1 MSRSVPYRSV
11 ALGLDSLGAVIPSAL
26 AEDTTKALTKL
37 NEALGGNVSSYV
49 AQRLRMS
56 VEELRQALSAEQV
69 DGVALAM
76 YNIEQ
81 RGQSLIIGDQT
92 GVGKGRQAAAM
103 LRYGLLS
110 GYLPIFFT
118 DRYTLFSDMYRDCK
132 ALGIKDARPLV
143 VNAGVSVVDFD
154 QEETAETSDW
164 SDDIWLP
171 SEEKSETEQ
180 EAQMMNLYQKQYKT
194 VYEAPKKKVLQEI
207 LDSGDIP
214 RDHYDY
220 LMISYSQLKDARR
233 DATRLSFLLSLCHKH
248 RVLFIFD
255 EAHRSSSVMGSK
267 KLSVI
272 TQGINR
278 ILSETPQTQCV
289 FLSATFAK
297 RPESLLTFMRR
308 TELSD
313 LATEATLEKA
323 LLSGGVP
330 MQEYVSASLVSKG
343 QMIRREHSSEGLPP
357 PIYTYLEEDLVLHS
371 KLFDKVMFWFREL
384 VKLSTMLL
392 QALTVGQMHGLFV
405 HFTPYPFR
413 SQLFYINKVV
423 LLALKAQRVAE
434 AAIQDVRQGRSVVIG
449 MSDTLECILSD
460 LTADPNRLLCGDI
473 SSLLHRL
480 ADKCLRSTNKVISD
494 NCLIYDYEID
504 EEDEGLSPLVGMLE
518 ELRHY
523 HQYIIQGIENEVFH
537 LPASPI
543 DVIRQ
548 LITAERFT
556 APDGRVRNICFEE
569 CTGRNHQL
577 EYLSPEGSDDYKCA
591 TLQPRRRRHSNHIF
605 NDFQNNKIDVMLIN
619 ACGAIGASAHAI
631 ATQEVPE
638 AEVRQRKMLI
648 VQNDLDVN
656 IDQQKRGRINRTG
669 QRADLPSLY
678 EYIITAIP
686 SEKRLN
692 MMLRAKLRS
701 LSAHTAAHQDQD
713 KEQADFV
720 DINNK
725 YGNEVA
731 NNYLENK
738 KELALLLGL
747 KGRITASQV
756 LARIAMLSVE
766 AQQEIINDLMTG
778 YMALEAEL
786 RRINQWDLERE
797 FRDFEAR
804 FVREELFTTTQGKS
818 GFGACSYLS
827 TYLCR
832 QKTFPHSYD
841 RLQALC
847 TEARATFG
855 EPYPTNKT
863 LQSEVRRYYTERN
876 KQVRERFAER
886 RQLLYA
892 DTERILLGYC
902 PKPAF
907 VAHCLEVAQSPYGDW
922 SEQNIEGLEPEPKAK
937 SMLRKLI
944 AYSNEYNYLLEREQR
959 ELKSYAAEK
968 KRLIEIL
975 SLAVIG
981 GGYSNISD
989 QLASEEVPYRV
1000 VAVLKD
1006 IRFDKEKAKKFLPS
1020 RVELVFALSA
1030 VYTELRIN
1038 LVHNNKWSN
1047 YERVKEILTSRPWVP
1062 EEGEWSREIAE
1073 HNNRLVE
1080 RKIITGNILGAYV
1093 HPAIVSLKPRFI
1105 SFSLEGSTSE
1115 RPLVQHGL
1123 LLPLN
1128 ESKLREVLT
1137 TVSLPLG
1144 EGLRYANNS
1153 HTSYTITGIGVDFA
1167 LLPYREGE
1175 EELTF
1180 VLSVRDQHSKL
1191 FEENPRF
1198 SEIRGYFNTQPV
1210 SSIYDQGRTETP
1222 KRKRLMHYATDRLT
1236 FESEALQSTIQTLVQ
1251 LDAVIIIPRDQL
1263 TVGEVRSMVSQSELS
1278 EQEPWPQLDWQD
1290 SDKAPTP
1297 TTDKKLLRRISAP
1310 VLVQTSKGEAV
1321 LRHSRLYLLAR
1332 DTMALTE
1339 QSLSDVST
1347 RQNLRA
1353 IYLRWKD
1360 PEISQDDHYP
1370 IYRGYE
1376 ALIDKELKNYLEG
1389 RVQAT
1394 TIVFSSD
1401 LQTFLQAVL
1410 DSEYLDREGQS
1421 LAHFEEEMLFLS
1433 PSKEEV
1439 QAFLDTI
1446 PLSPSLDPMRICLE
1460 DYLKGKTEVIH
1471 NPENF
1476 DL

>member
-1 MSRSVPYRSV
+1 MNRSVPYRST
-11 ALGLDSLGAVIPSAL
+11 ALDLDSLGVVVPNAL
-26 AEDTTKALTKL
+26 AEDTAQALTKL
-37 NEALGGNVSSYV
+37 EKALGGDVSGYV

-56 VEELRQALSAEQV
+56 HEELRLALSAEQV
-69 DGVALAM
+69 DGIALAM

-81 RGQSLIIGDQT
+81 RSQSLIIGDQT

-132 ALGIKDARPLV
+132 ALGIKDARPLI

-154 QEETAETSDW
+154 QEEEVESPDCC
-164 SDDIWLP
+164 DDIWSP
-171 SEEKSETEQ
+171 SEERGEAEQ
-180 EAQMMNLYQKQYKT
+180 EAQMMSLYQKQYKT

-207 LDSGDIP
+207 IASGNVP
-214 RDHYDY
+214 RSHYDY

-233 DATRLSFLLSLCHKH
+233 DSSRLDFLLSLCRNH

-255 EAHRSSSVMGSK
+255 EAHRSSSVMGGTK
-267 KLSVI
+267 VSVI
-272 TQGINR
+272 TQGINH

-308 TELSD
+308 TELSA

-330 MQEYVSASLVSKG
+330 MQEYVSASLAAQG

-357 PIYTYLEEDLVLHS
+357 PIYTYLDEDLVLHS

-384 VKLSTMLL
+384 VKLSTMLHQTL
-392 QALTVGQMHGLFV
+392 VKGQAHGLFV
-405 HFTPYPFR
+405 YFRPYPLR

-423 LLALKAQRVAE
+423 LLALKAKRVAE
-434 AAIQDVRQGRSVVIG
+434 AAILEVQQGRSVVIG

-460 LTADPNRLLCGDI
+460 VQARPDGSLCGDI
-473 SSLLHRL
+473 SSLLLRL
-480 ADKCLRSTNKVISD
+480 CDKCLRSTNKLFPD
-494 NCLIYDYEID
+494 NTPIYDYRID
-504 EEDEGLSPLVGMLE
+504 QEDETLAPLIAMLE
-518 ELRHY
+518 ELRLY
-523 HQYIIQGIENEVFH
+523 QQYIIQGIRSEVFH

-556 APDGRVRNICFEE
+556 APDGRERSICFEE
-569 CTGRNHQL
+569 CTGRSHQL
-577 EYLSPEGSDDYKCA
+577 EYLSPEGSDDYKYA
-591 TLQPRRRRHSNHIF
+591 TLQARKRRHSNHIF

-669 QRADLPSLY
+669 QRTDLPPLY

-725 YGNEVA
+725 YGNDVA
-731 NNYLENK
+731 SSYLEGK
-738 KELALLLGL
+738 KELAFVLGL
-747 KGRITASQV
+747 KGNITASGV

-766 AQQEIINDLMTG
+766 AQREIISDLMTA
-778 YMALEAEL
+778 YTALEAEL

-797 FRDFEAR
+797 FRDFEAQ
-804 FVREELFTTTQGKS
+804 FVREELFTTALGKS

-827 TYLCR
+827 TYRCR
-832 QKTFPHSYD
+832 QKTFPHSYEQ
-841 RLQALC
+841 LQAIC
-847 TEARATFG
+847 AEAREAFG
-855 EPYPTNKT
+855 APYPANKT
-863 LQSEVRRYYTERN
+863 LQGEVRRYYSERC
-876 KQVRERFAER
+876 KQVRARFAER
-886 RQLLYA
+886 RRLLHA
-892 DTERILLGYC
+892 ETERVLLGYC
-902 PKPAF
+902 TRPEF
-907 VAHCLEVAQSPYGDW
+907 VAHCLSTAEVPYDVWG
-922 SEQNIEGLEPEPKAK
+922 EQGIPGLEQESKAK
-937 SMLRKLI
+937 QMLRKLI
-944 AYSNEYNYLLEREQR
+944 AYSSEYNHLIERER
-959 ELKSYAAEK
+959 KEMRNYAAEK

-975 SLAVIG
+975 SLATIG
-981 GGYSNISD
+981 EGYNNISY
-989 QLASEEVPYRV
+989 QLASEEVPHRV
-1000 VAVLKD
+1000 IAVLKD
-1006 IRFDKEKAKKFLPS
+1006 IRFDKEATKRFLPS

-1038 LVHNNKWSN
+1038 LVHNDRWSN
-1047 YERVKEILTSRPWVP
+1047 YKRLKEILQSRQWRPNEAV
-1062 EEGEWSREIAE
+1062 WSREIAE
-1073 HNNRLVE
+1073 HNNKVIE

-1093 HPAIVSLKPRFI
+1093 HPAIASLKPRFI

-1115 RPLVQHGL
+1115 KPLSRHGL

-1128 ESKLREVLT
+1128 ESKLREALSM
-1137 TVSLPLG
+1137 VSLPIG
-1144 EGLRYANNS
+1144 EGMRYANNS
-1153 HTSYTITGIGVDFA
+1153 HTSYIITGIGVDFA

-1191 FEENPRF
+1191 FEEDPRF
-1198 SEIRGYFNTQPV
+1198 SEIRVYFDAQPV
-1210 SSIYDQGRTETP
+1210 SSIYEQAETARP
-1222 KRKRLMHYATDRLT
+1222 KKRLMHYTTDRLA
-1236 FESEALQSTIQTLVQ
+1236 FDSEAFQSIVQTLAQ
-1251 LDAVIIIPRDQL
+1251 LGAVIIIPRAQL
-1263 TVGEVRSMVSQSELS
+1263 TVGEVRNIVSQSELS
-1278 EQEPWPQLDWQD
+1278 EQEPWPQLDWQS
-1290 SDKAPTP
+1290 SDQVPHP
-1297 TTDKKLLRRISAP
+1297 TTDQKLLRRISAP
-1310 VLVQTSKGEAV
+1310 VLAGQTRGQKV
-1321 LRHSRLYLLAR
+1321 LKYSRLYLLAR
-1332 DTMALTE
+1332 DTLALSGQLL
-1339 QSLSDVST
+1339 QST
-1347 RQNLRA
+1347 HIRQSLRA
-1353 IYLRWKD
+1353 IYLQWRD
-1360 PEISQDDHYP
+1360 PEISKDNNPP
-1370 IYRGYE
+1370 IYWRCKT
-1376 ALIDKELKNYLEG
+1376 LIDTELRNYLE
-1389 RVQAT
+1389 RRDLAT
-1394 TIVFSSD
+1394 TIVFSPD
-1401 LQTFLQAVL
+1401 LQSLLSAVL

-1421 LAHFEEEMLFLS
+1421 LARFEEEMLFLS

-1446 PLSPSLDPMRICLE
+1446 PLSPSLEPMRICLE
-1460 DYLKGKTEVIH
+1460 DYLMGKTEIIH
-1471 NPENF
+1471 SPG
-1476 DL
+1476 DLDL

>member
-1 MSRSVPYRSV
+1 MSRSVSYRGV
-11 ALGLDSLGAVIPSAL
+11 ALGLDSLGTVIPSAL
-26 AEDTTKALTKL
+26 AEDTAKALGKL
-37 NEALGGNVSSYV
+37 NEALGGDVSGYV

-56 VEELRQALSAEQV
+56 LEELRQALSTEQV

-92 GVGKGRQAAAM
+92 GIGKGRQAAAM

-118 DRYTLFSDMYRDCK
+118 ERYTLFSDMYRDCK
-132 ALGIKDARPLV
+132 ALGVKEARPLI

-154 QEETAETSDW
+154 EEEIAELDW
-164 SDDIWLP
+164 SEDIWSP
-171 SEEKSETEQ
+171 SEEKSEAEQ
-180 EAQMMNLYQKQYKT
+180 EAQIMSLYQMQYKT

-207 LDSGDIP
+207 LYSGDIP
-214 RDHYDY
+214 RDRYDY
-220 LMISYSQLKDARR
+220 LMISYSQLKDTRR
-233 DATRLSFLLSLCHKH
+233 DTTRLSFLLSLCHKH

-255 EAHRSSSVMGSK
+255 EAHRSSSVMNSK
-267 KLSVI
+267 KASVI
-272 TQGINR
+272 TQAINL
-278 ILSETPQTQCV
+278 ILRETPQTQCV

-297 RPESLLTFMRR
+297 RPENLLTFMRR

-330 MQEYVSASLVSKG
+330 MQEYVSASLAAKG
-343 QMIRREHSSEGLPP
+343 QMIRREHSSEGLPL
-357 PIYTYLEEDLVLHS
+357 PIYTYLDEDLVLHS

-384 VKLSTMLL
+384 LKLSTMLQ
-392 QALTVGQMHGLFV
+392 QALTVGQMNGLFV
-405 HFTPYPFR
+405 HFSPYPLR

-434 AAIQDVRQGRSVVIG
+434 VAIQDVRQGRSVVIG

-460 LTADPNRLLCGDI
+460 LRAEPNGSLCGDI
-473 SSLLHRL
+473 SSLLCRL

-494 NCLIYDYEID
+494 NTLIYDYELD
-504 EEDEGLSPLVGMLE
+504 EDDEALSSLISMLE

-523 HQYIIQGIENEVFH
+523 HQYIIQGIKAEVFH

-548 LITAERFT
+548 IITAERFT
-556 APDGRVRNICFEE
+556 TPGGMVRNICFEE
-569 CTGRNHQL
+569 CTGRSHQL
-577 EYLSPEGSDDYKCA
+577 EYLSPEGNDDYKCA
-591 TLQPRRRRHSNHIF
+591 TLQPRRRRHSNQIF

-631 ATQEVPE
+631 ATQEVPD

-669 QRADLPSLY
+669 QRPDLPPLY

-725 YGNEVA
+725 YGNEIA
-731 NNYLENK
+731 SNYLEHK

-747 KGRITASQV
+747 KGRITASGV
-756 LARIAMLSVE
+756 LARIAMLSVD
-766 AQQEIINDLMTG
+766 AQREIIDDLMTG

-797 FRDFEAR
+797 FRDFEAQ
-804 FVREELFTTTQGKS
+804 FVREELFTTTQGTS

-832 QKTFPHSYD
+832 HKTFPYSYD
-841 RLQALC
+841 RLHALC
-847 TEARATFG
+847 AEARATFG
-855 EPYPTNKT
+855 EPYPTNKA
-863 LQSEVRRYYTERN
+863 LQGEVRRYYTERS

-886 RQLLYA
+886 RRLLYA

-902 PKPAF
+902 PKPTF
-907 VAHCLEVAQSPYGDW
+907 VAHCLKEAQAFYGDW
-922 SEQNIEGLEPEPKAK
+922 SQHGIEGLDQEAKAK
-937 SMLRKLI
+937 QILRKLI
-944 AYSNEYNYLLEREQR
+944 AYSNEYNHLLEREQR
-959 ELKSYAAEK
+959 ETKSYAAEK

-975 SLAVIG
+975 SLATIG
-981 GGYSNISD
+981 EGYSNIND
-989 QLASEEVPYRV
+989 HLAGEEVPQRV
-1000 VAVLKD
+1000 IAVLKD
-1006 IRFDKEKAKKFLPS
+1006 IRFDKEEAKRFLPS

-1030 VYTELRIN
+1030 VYTELSIN
-1038 LVHNNKWSN
+1038 LVHNDKWSN
-1047 YERVKEILTSRPWVP
+1047 YERVKEILTSRLWTPD
-1062 EEGEWSREIAE
+1062 EAEWSREIAE
-1073 HNNRLVE
+1073 HNNRVVE
-1080 RKIITGNILGAYV
+1080 RKIVTGNILGAYV
-1093 HPAIVSLKPRFI
+1093 HPSIASLKPRFI

-1115 RPLVQHGL
+1115 RPLSQHGL

-1128 ESKLREVLT
+1128 EAKLREVLST
-1137 TVSLPLG
+1137 ISLPLG
-1144 EGLRYANNS
+1144 EGLCYAHNS
-1153 HTSYTITGIGVDFA
+1153 HTSYTITGIGVDFS

-1180 VLSVRDQHSKL
+1180 VLSVRDQHSKT
-1191 FEENPRF
+1191 FGEEPRF
-1198 SEIRGYFNTQPV
+1198 SKVRVYFNAQPM
-1210 SSIYDQGRTETP
+1210 SSIYQHSEEIRS
-1222 KRKRLMHYATDRLT
+1222 KKRLMHYTTDRLT
-1236 FESEALQSTIQTLVQ
+1236 FDSEAFQSIIQTLVQ
-1251 LDAVIIIPRDQL
+1251 LDAVIIVPRDQL
-1263 TVGEVRSMVSQSELS
+1263 TVGEVRSMVSRSELS
-1278 EQEPWPQLDWQD
+1278 EQEPWPQLDWQSGD
-1290 SDKAPTP
+1290 NAPAP
-1297 TTDKKLLRRISAP
+1297 TTDKKLLRRISTPDLAHTP
-1310 VLVQTSKGEAV
+1310 KGEAV

-1332 DTMALTE
+1332 ETMELSGQAL
-1339 QSLSDVST
+1339 QGVSM
-1347 RQNLRA
+1347 RQYLRA

-1360 PEISQDDHYP
+1360 PELSRDDHCL
-1370 IYRGYE
+1370 IYWRYQ
-1376 ALIDKELKNYLEG
+1376 ALIDRELKSYLEG
-1389 RVQAT
+1389 REQAT

-1401 LQTFLQAVL
+1401 LQSFLQAVL
-1410 DSEYLDREGQS
+1410 DSEYLDRAGQS
-1421 LAHFEEEMLFLS
+1421 LARFEEEMLFLS

-1446 PLSPSLDPMRICLE
+1446 PLSPSLESMRICLE
-1460 DYLKGKTEVIH
+1460 DYLKGKTQVIH
-1471 NPENF
+1471 NPE
-1476 DL
+1476 DLSL

>member
-1 MSRSVPYRSV
+1 MNRSVPYRST
-11 ALGLDSLGAVIPSAL
+11 ALDLDTLGVVVPSAL
-26 AEDTTKALTKL
+26 AEDTAKAFTKL
-37 NEALGGNVSSYV
+37 DKALGGNVSGYV

-56 VEELRQALSAEQV
+56 HEELRLALSAEQV
-69 DGVALAM
+69 DGIALAM

-92 GVGKGRQAAAM
+92 GIGKGRQAAAM

-132 ALGIKDARPLV
+132 ALGIKDARPLI

-154 QEETAETSDW
+154 QEEEVESPDW
-164 SDDIWLP
+164 CDDIWSP
-171 SEEKSETEQ
+171 SEEGSEAEQ
-180 EAQMMNLYQKQYKT
+180 EAQMMRLYQKQYKT

-207 LDSGDIP
+207 IASGNVP
-214 RDHYDY
+214 RSRYDY

-233 DATRLSFLLSLCHKH
+233 DSSRLDFLVSLCRSH

-267 KLSVI
+267 KVSVI
-272 TQGINR
+272 TQGINH

-308 TELSD
+308 TELSA

-330 MQEYVSASLVSKG
+330 MQEYVSASLAAQG

-357 PIYTYLEEDLVLHS
+357 PIYTYLDEDLVVHS

-384 VKLSTMLL
+384 VKLSTMLQ
-392 QALTVGQMHGLFV
+392 QAVVAGQAYGLFV
-405 HFTPYPFR
+405 HFSPYPLR

-423 LLALKAQRVAE
+423 LLALKAKRVAE
-434 AAIQDVRQGRSVVIG
+434 AAIHDVRLGRSVVIG
-449 MSDTLECILSD
+449 MSDTLECILRD
-460 LTADPNRLLCGDI
+460 LQATQDGSLCGDI
-473 SSLLHRL
+473 SSLLLRL
-480 ADKCLRSTNKVISD
+480 CDKCLCSTNKLFPD
-494 NCLIYDYEID
+494 NTPIYDYNID
-504 EEDEGLSPLVGMLE
+504 QDDEDRAPLIAMLE
-518 ELRHY
+518 ELRLY
-523 HQYIIQGIENEVFH
+523 QQYIIQGIRSEVFH

-543 DVIRQ
+543 DIIRQ
-548 LITAERFT
+548 LITAERFI
-556 APDGRVRNICFEE
+556 APDGRERSICFEE
-569 CTGRNHQL
+569 CTGRSHQL
-577 EYLSPEGSDDYKCA
+577 EYLSPEGSDDYKNA
-591 TLQPRRRRHSNHIF
+591 TLKPRKRRHSNHIF

-669 QRADLPSLY
+669 QRSDLPPLY

-725 YGNEVA
+725 YGNDIA
-731 NNYLENK
+731 SNYLESK
-738 KELALLLGL
+738 KELAFVLGL
-747 KGRITASQV
+747 KGGITASGV

-766 AQQEIINDLMTG
+766 AQRDIISDLMAAYT
-778 YMALEAEL
+778 AHEAEL

-797 FRDFEAR
+797 FRDFEAQ
-804 FVREELFTTTQGKS
+804 FVREELFTTALGKS

-827 TYLCR
+827 TYRCR
-832 QKTFPHSYD
+832 QKTFPHSYEQ
-841 RLQALC
+841 LQALC
-847 TEARATFG
+847 AKAREAFG
-855 EPYPTNKT
+855 APYPVNKA
-863 LQSEVRRYYTERN
+863 LQGEVRRYYSERS
-876 KQVRERFAER
+876 KQVRARFAER
-886 RQLLYA
+886 RRLLYA
-892 DTERILLGYC
+892 DTERVLLGYC
-902 PKPAF
+902 PRPEF
-907 VAHCLEVAQSPYGDW
+907 VAHCLSTAEAPYDLWG
-922 SEQNIEGLEPEPKAK
+922 EQGIQDLEHESKAK
-937 SMLRKLI
+937 PILRKLI
-944 AYSNEYNYLLEREQR
+944 AYSSEYNHLVERER
-959 ELKSYAAEK
+959 KEMRNYAAEK

-975 SLAVIG
+975 SLATIG
-981 GGYSNISD
+981 EGYNNISY
-989 QLASEEVPYRV
+989 QLASEEVPHRV
-1000 VAVLKD
+1000 IAVLKD
-1006 IRFDKEKAKKFLPS
+1006 IRFDKEETKRFLPS

-1038 LVHNNKWSN
+1038 LVHNDRWSN
-1047 YERVKEILTSRPWVP
+1047 YERLKEILQSRQWRPN
-1062 EEGEWSREIAE
+1062 EAEWSREIAE
-1073 HNNRLVE
+1073 HNNRVIE

-1093 HPAIVSLKPRFI
+1093 HPAIASLKPRFI
-1105 SFSLEGSTSE
+1105 SFSLDGSTSE
-1115 RPLVQHGL
+1115 KPLIRHGL

-1128 ESKLREVLT
+1128 ESKLREALSM
-1137 TVSLPLG
+1137 VSLPIG
-1144 EGLRYANNS
+1144 EGMRYANS

-1191 FEENPRF
+1191 FGEDTRF
-1198 SEIRGYFNTQPV
+1198 HEIRAYFDARPV
-1210 SSIYDQGRTETP
+1210 SSIYEQAETARP
-1222 KRKRLMHYATDRLT
+1222 KKRLMHYTTDRLA
-1236 FESEALQSTIQTLVQ
+1236 FDSEAFQNIVQTLAQ
-1251 LDAVIIIPRDQL
+1251 LGAVIIIPRDQL
-1263 TVGEVRSMVSQSELS
+1263 TVGEVRSIVSQSELS
-1278 EQEPWPQLDWQD
+1278 EQEPWPQLDWQS
-1290 SDKAPTP
+1290 SDQAPHR
-1297 TTDKKLLRRISAP
+1297 TTDQKLLRRISAP
-1310 VLVQTSKGEAV
+1310 VLAGQTRGQEV
-1321 LRHSRLYLLAR
+1321 LKHSRLYLLAR
-1332 DTMALTE
+1332 DTLALSGLLL
-1339 QSLSDVST
+1339 QSAHI
-1347 RQNLRA
+1347 RQSLRA
-1353 IYLRWKD
+1353 IYLRWRD
-1360 PEISQDDHYP
+1360 PEIGKDAHHP
-1370 IYRGYE
+1370 IYWWHKD
-1376 ALIDKELKNYLEG
+1376 LIATELRNYLE
-1389 RVQAT
+1389 RREQAT
-1394 TIVFSSD
+1394 TIVFSPD
-1401 LQTFLQAVL
+1401 LQSFLRAVL
-1410 DSEYLDREGQS
+1410 DSEHLDREGQS
-1421 LAHFEEEMLFLS
+1421 LARFEEEMLFLS

-1446 PLSPSLDPMRICLE
+1446 PLSPSLEPMRICLE
-1460 DYLKGKTEVIH
+1460 DYLMGKTEIIH
-1471 NPENF
+1471 SPD
-1476 DL
+1476 DLDL